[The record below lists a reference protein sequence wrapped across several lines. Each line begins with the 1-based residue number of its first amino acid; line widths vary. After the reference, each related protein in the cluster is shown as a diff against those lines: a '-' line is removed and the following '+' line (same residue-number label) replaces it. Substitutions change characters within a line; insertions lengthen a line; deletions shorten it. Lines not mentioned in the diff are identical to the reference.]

1 MPFPGAFTPFTW
13 VLPHFAFCGVVV
25 LAVIVH
31 SIGVQYVPWPHT
43 SNLSKCFEQP
53 LFRFPLTL
61 ELWPYYKGGNII
73 WKYPYSPNFSQIGPA
88 VTELWQFCSRNH
100 ASLYKIQAKGW
111 NISFSFS
118 ARKIMHFCTKKWHV
132 QIKIL
137 IWPFSEAYLRVKL
150 RPPDNHHLIGRVCLT
165 SRYLILQ

>member
-1 MPFPGAFTPFTW
+1 M
-13 VLPHFAFCGVVV
+13 
-25 LAVIVH
+25 I
-31 SIGVQYVPWPHT
+31 IYT
-43 SNLSKCFEQP
+43 SNLSKWFDQP

-88 VTELWQFCSRNH
+88 VTELWRFCSRNH

-150 RPPDNHHLIGRVCLT
+150 RPPDTVISTFLLSKG
-165 SRYLILQ
+165 SKYDLQSIFIQNFD

>member
-1 MPFPGAFTPFTW
+1 MKYFFQIFSTQAGSQYQPESTW
-13 VLPHFAFCGVVV
+13 PELELIFVNDYL
-25 LAVIVH
+25 L
-31 SIGVQYVPWPHT
+31 HT
-43 SNLSKCFEQP
+43 SNLSKWFDQP

>member
-1 MPFPGAFTPFTW
+1 MKFFFTYFQPRL
-13 VLPHFAFCGVVV
+13 VLNTSKMTTSWT
-25 LAVIVH
+25 AVKFMC
-31 SIGVQYVPWPHT
+31 PDWPRT
-43 SNLSKCFEQP
+43 SNLSKWFEQP

-88 VTELWQFCSRNH
+88 VTELWRFCSRNH

-118 ARKIMHFCTKKWHV
+118 ARKIMHFCAKKWHV